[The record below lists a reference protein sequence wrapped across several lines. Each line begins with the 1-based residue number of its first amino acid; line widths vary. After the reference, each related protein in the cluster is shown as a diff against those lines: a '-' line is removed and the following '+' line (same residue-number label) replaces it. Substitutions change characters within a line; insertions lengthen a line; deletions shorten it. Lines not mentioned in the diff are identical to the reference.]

1 MRLLPGFLSL
11 LLGVGVAAAGGPPSF
26 SGKRAY
32 AHVRALVAFGPR
44 APGSQGIQKARAY
57 LRRELRQAGV
67 DVEEVKFVA
76 QTPRGAVS
84 MTNLVAKI
92 AGKHTDIVVLGGH
105 YDTVDTR
112 RIPNFVGAND
122 GGSSAA
128 VLLELARV
136 LAARRNELSIWVVF
150 FDGEEALRQY
160 SARDGFYGSRYLA
173 ERWRQQGILPRI
185 RAFILLDMI
194 GDRDLRLPRE
204 LNSTPWLRD
213 LVWRAARDLGHAAHF
228 SNQTLVLEDDHLPFL
243 RAGVPAVD
251 LVDFDYGPGN
261 RYWHT
266 SQDTLDK
273 LSARSFEVI
282 GEVVLETL
290 RRLEQRSPPATRN

>member
-136 LAARRNELSIWVVF
+136 LAARRNDLSIWVVF

-194 GDRDLRLPRE
+194 GDRDLRLPRGVSE
-204 LNSTPWLRD
+204 DPDEQRPD
-213 LVWRAARDLGHAAHF
+213 IVERARRRLALPGH
-228 SNQTLVLEDDHLPFL
+228 
-243 RAGVPAVD
+243 
-251 LVDFDYGPGN
+251 
-261 RYWHT
+261 
-266 SQDTLDK
+266 
-273 LSARSFEVI
+273 
-282 GEVVLETL
+282 VVLELELL
-290 RRLEQRSPPATRN
+290 RRVQGEDHPSGHRSVVLAVVREVAPDLVRIARLLDVVDAAL